1 MEQAHDLDLM
11 RLDTLIEEKFDNNP
25 EALIMVLQ
33 EVNAEYNYV
42 PQEALRYVAEKLDIP
57 LSTVYTIATF
67 YKAFHLEPRGKHI
80 ISQCL
85 GTACHVRGAVRIK
98 DKIESLLSIKAG
110 ETTEDMRYTFESVR
124 CLGCCGLGPV
134 VKVDEDVYSNVERDQ
149 VDKILEK
156 YQ

>member
-57 LSTVYTIATF
+57 LSTVYSIATF

-85 GTACHVRGAVRIK
+85 GTACHVRGAVKIK
-98 DKIESLLSIKAG
+98 DRIESLLSIKAG

-134 VKVDEDVYSNVERDQ
+134 LKVDEDVYSNVQRDH
-149 VDKILEK
+149 VEKILEK

>member
-57 LSTVYTIATF
+57 LSTVYSIATF
-67 YKAFHLEPRGKHI
+67 YKAFHFEPRGKHI

-85 GTACHVRGAVRIK
+85 GTACHVRGAVKIK
-98 DKIESLLSIKAG
+98 DRIESLLSIKAG

-124 CLGCCGLGPV
+124 CLGCCSLGPV
-134 VKVDEDVYSNVERDQ
+134 VKVDEDVYSNVEKDH